1 MMNNSILY
9 IKKIYPEIY
18 TITIKYSSIINQ
30 MLQMLQMLQLL
41 QMLQMLQLFKIPGH
55 IINLV
60 IS

>member
-1 MMNNSILY
+1 MNNSILY

-41 QMLQMLQLFKIPGH
+41 QMLQMEAMEE
-55 IINLV
+55 LV
-60 IS
+60 HSHQFLEH